1 MYLGIDHLV
10 LAVPDPDVAAAG
22 FEQALGLAATGGGR
36 HERSGTRNRLIFLG
50 DSYLEFIGLEDPALA
65 GAHPIGAAVCAAL
78 DVGTPGLVAIALAT
92 PDVQAAVAGLL
103 ATGSPIGV
111 VVPGERTRPD
121 GQVVRWQVAFP
132 PRLGPAEPPFLIEH
146 ELAGPEWGDEA
157 RAARAAQVHPFG
169 GRARLVGLELAM
181 EDPGAVAAAWKAAAG
196 LAFGPG
202 PGPDPRDREARV
214 GEQAIRLVPPTP
226 GDPPARIGILGVDG
240 GREHVLV
247 ERFGCRFVRV

>member
-22 FEQALGLAATGGGR
+22 LEQALGLAATGGGR
-36 HERSGTRNRLIFLG
+36 HDRSGTRNRLVFLG
-50 DSYLEFIGLEDPALA
+50 DSYLELIGVEDPALA
-65 GAHPIGAAVCAAL
+65 VGPIGAAVVGAL
-78 DVGTPGLVAIALAT
+78 EAGAPGLVTVALAT
-92 PDVQAAVAGLL
+92 QDLGAVVERLRRA
-103 ATGSPIGV
+103 GSPISDA
-111 VVPGERTRPD
+111 VPGDRVRPD
-121 GQVVRWQVAFP
+121 GQVVRWLVAFP

-157 RAARAAQVHPFG
+157 RAARAVQLHPFG
-169 GRARLVGLELAM
+169 GRARLVGLELAVA
-181 EDPGAVAAAWKAAAG
+181 DPVAVAVAWGVAAG
-196 LAFGPG
+196 VAFGPG
-202 PGPDPRDREARV
+202 PGPDPLDREARV
-214 GEQAIRLVPPTP
+214 GEQSIRLVPPTP